1 MVSVTVAI
9 GKFFVMLLEALLWA
23 AVAGGGI
30 LVLGLLVAGSIYLLA
45 RRTLFA
51 RRARK

>member
-9 GKFFVMLLEALLWA
+9 GKFFLMLLEALLWA
-23 AVAGGGI
+23 AFAGGGI
-30 LVLGLLVAGSIYLLA
+30 LVAAGLVAGSIYLVG
-45 RRTLFA
+45 RRVWRA